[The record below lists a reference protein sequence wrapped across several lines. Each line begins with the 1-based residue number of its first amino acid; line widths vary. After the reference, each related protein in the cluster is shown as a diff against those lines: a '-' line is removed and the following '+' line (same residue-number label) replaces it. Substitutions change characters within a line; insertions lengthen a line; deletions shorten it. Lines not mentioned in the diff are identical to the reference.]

1 MEKWCVM
8 GRWKA
13 GSIIAVALVAAVVS
27 STAFGKRMAAKGSC
41 FSETADPDQRI
52 AACTALIRA
61 GTSAARTQDLALLGR
76 AGAFG
81 QKGDYD
87 RAIEDTTRVIKRD
100 PSPVAYYTRA
110 LAYHN
115 LGDDERALADS
126 NAALKIEPDNANA
139 LFVRAASYQGLAE
152 YDKAIHDYTEV
163 LRLDPSR
170 VDARFSRGAARYDAG
185 QYGRAVEDFSRAID
199 FGAAEG
205 TVFYLRALAYREL
218 GQDAKARADMEEALR
233 RDPGLQENPLVPHS
247 RTTTGKS

>member
-1 MEKWCVM
+1 MC
-8 GRWKA
+8 RWKP
-13 GSIIAVALVAAVVS
+13 GSIVAAVLVAALAS
-27 STAFGKRMAAKGSC
+27 SAAFAKGTIAKGSC
-41 FSETADPDQRI
+41 FSESANPDRRI

-61 GTSAARTQDLALLGR
+61 GTSTARAQDMALLGR

-87 RAIEDTTRVIKRD
+87 HAIEDATRVIKRA

-115 LGDDERALADS
+115 LGDDKRALADC

-152 YDKAIHDYTEV
+152 YEKAIHDYTEV
-163 LRLDPSR
+163 LRLDPGR
-170 VDARFSRGAARYDAG
+170 VDAHFSRGAARYDAG
-185 QYGRAVEDFSRAID
+185 EYARAVEDLSRAID
-199 FGAAEG
+199 LGAAEG

-218 GQDAKARADMEEALR
+218 GQDTKARADVEEALR
-233 RDPGLQENPLVPHS
+233 LDPGLQERPPSPPLP
-247 RTTTGKS
+247 TTTGQH